1 MGWFWDT
8 LSRVGANNPLF
19 VIIVM
24 ISAAIYAVIV
34 LNGLFVKSSNVRDN
48 VLFSDIN
55 SFILGFTFIY
65 IILKFMGE
73 KMTILGKEIDV
84 GLILYFAMT
93 IFVLFILG
101 G

>member
-1 MGWFWDT
+1 
-8 LSRVGANNPLF
+8 
-19 VIIVM
+19 
-24 ISAAIYAVIV
+24 
-34 LNGLFVKSSNVRDN
+34 
-48 VLFSDIN
+48 
-55 SFILGFTFIY
+55 
-65 IILKFMGE
+65 MGE